1 MKTILLND
9 IVPREN
15 SDKLKKKLHLEE
27 NEEMLERFNEL
38 MQEAQDI
45 AKPKAVYVEAIVE
58 TIDGFDVTISGV
70 KFHGSLL
77 SNALKEGQS
86 VFVYIATCGTE
97 IEEWSKQFTEHIER
111 YLTDQIKEEEMAA
124 ARDYLKATIKEKYG
138 LDKIFTMQPG
148 SRPEWAISEQKPLF
162 ELIGNAEE
170 LIGATVTKSFL
181 LMPVKTTSGLIY
193 EKNV

>member
-9 IVPREN
+9 IAPREN
-15 SDKLKKKLHLEE
+15 SEQLKKKLHLEE

-38 MQEAQDI
+38 MHEAMGI
-45 AKPKAVYVEAIVE
+45 AKPKAVYVEANVE
-58 TIDGFDVTISGV
+58 TIDGFNVTINGV

-77 SNALKEGQS
+77 SNALKEGQR
-86 VFVYIATCGTE
+86 VFLYIATCGTE
-97 IEEWSKQFTEHIER
+97 IEEWSKQFTEHIDR

-124 ARDYLKATIKEKYG
+124 ARDHLKATIKEKYG

-170 LIGATVTKSFL
+170 LIGATVTESFL

>member
-1 MKTILLND
+1 METILLNE
-9 IVPREN
+9 IAPREN

-38 MQEAQDI
+38 MQEAMGI
-45 AKPKAVYVEAIVE
+45 AKPKAVYVEATVE
-58 TIDGFDVTISGV
+58 AIDEFDVTISGV
-70 KFHGSLL
+70 HFHGSLL
-77 SNALKEGQS
+77 SNALKEGQR
-86 VFVYIATCGTE
+86 VFIYIATCGTE
-97 IEEWSKQFTEHIER
+97 IEEWSQQFTEHIER

-124 ARDYLKATIKEKYG
+124 ARDHLKAYIKEKYG
-138 LDKIFTMQPG
+138 LDKIYTMQPG